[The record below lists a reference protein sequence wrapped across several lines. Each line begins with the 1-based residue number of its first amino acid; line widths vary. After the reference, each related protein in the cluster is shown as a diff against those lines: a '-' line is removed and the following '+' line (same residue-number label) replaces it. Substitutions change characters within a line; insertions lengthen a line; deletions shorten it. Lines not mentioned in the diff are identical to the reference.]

1 MLVAHQVTAVAS
13 NHVNSM
19 PPMQAYKTVIS
30 ENGILSLFDGLLPHV
45 LRRSLAWGICFAV
58 AGEVRNALIR
68 YHHEHGGSDDK
79 DDLKL
84 YEMIGCGIVGG
95 AVSAL
100 THPIDN
106 IMTNAQ
112 KPLPAGSSRDLVSV
126 ALRMHRESGYRAFT
140 RGWGIRIVDN
150 AYHVAWVY
158 GVGTVVYEYVRR
170 SLADLEVETEQ
181 RIEY

>member
-1 MLVAHQVTAVAS
+1 M
-13 NHVNSM
+13 NSM
-19 PPMQAYKTVIS
+19 PPFQAYKTVIR
-30 ENGILSLFDGLLPHV
+30 ENGIASLFDGLLPHV
-45 LRRSLAWGICFAV
+45 LRRSLDWGIRFGV
-58 AGEVRNALIR
+58 AAEVRNALLR
-68 YHHEHGGSDDK
+68 YHQNEHGSSDK

-112 KPLPAGSSRDLVSV
+112 KPLPAGASRDLVSV
-126 ALRMHRESGYRAFT
+126 ALRMYRESGYRAFT
-140 RGWGIRIVDN
+140 RGWGIRILDN

-158 GVGTVVYEYVRR
+158 GVGTVVYEYVRQ
-170 SLADLEVETEQ
+170 SLTDLEDANEQ
-181 RIEY
+181 TIEY